1 VTQHP
6 RRNAFAI
13 ATSLPAWAW
22 RNRPELWLLGGIF
35 LAGLLLLAFGHIAE
49 EVLEGDATRF
59 DQTVLLA
66 LRSPADPADPLGPA
80 WLEEAARDITSLG
93 SYAVLGIVFF
103 AVIAYL
109 LLMKRRAAALWVAAS
124 VGGGVLLS
132 NVLKHSFD
140 RPRPDLVAHTVR
152 VFTSSF
158 PSGHA
163 MLSAVTFLTLGVLLA
178 SIHNSWRVKVFFLG
192 IAIFLTVIVGVT
204 RVYLG
209 VHYPT
214 DVLAGWCVGAGW
226 AAICWTAFH
235 WLQRRGVIEPAEKDA
250 LNTGDQANG
259 R

>member
-6 RRNAFAI
+6 RRNAFAF

-35 LAGLLLLAFGHIAE
+35 LAGFLLLAFGHIAE

-59 DQTVLLA
+59 DQAVLLA
-66 LRSPADPADPLGPA
+66 LRNPADAADPLGPA
-80 WLEEAARDITSLG
+80 WLEEAARDITALG

-109 LLMKRRAAALWVAAS
+109 LLMRRRAAALWVAAA

-132 NVLKHSFD
+132 NILKLSFD
-140 RPRPDLVAHTVR
+140 RPRPELVAHTAR

-178 SIHNSWRVKVFFLG
+178 SIYTSWRLRVFVLG
-192 IAIFLTVIVGVT
+192 IAIFLTVMVGVT
-204 RVYLG
+204 RIYLG

-226 AAICWTAFH
+226 AAICWTVFH
-235 WLQRRGVIEPAEKDA
+235 WLQQRGAVEPAA
-250 LNTGDQANG
+250 NNVLGAGDQTNG
-259 R
+259 P

>member
-1 VTQHP
+1 VTQQP
-6 RRNAFAI
+6 RRSAFTLAG
-13 ATSLPAWAW
+13 LPASAW

-59 DQTVLLA
+59 DQAVLLA
-66 LRSPADPADPLGPA
+66 LRNPADLSDPIGPA
-80 WLEEAARDITSLG
+80 WLEEAVRDITALG

-109 LLMKRRAAALWVAAS
+109 LMMQRRAAALWVAAS

-132 NVLKHSFD
+132 NVLKHAFD
-140 RPRPDLVAHTVR
+140 RPRPDLVAHAAR
-152 VFTSSF
+152 VFTPSF

-163 MLSAVTFLTLGVLLA
+163 TLSAVTFLTLGALLA
-178 SIHNSWRVKVFFLG
+178 SLHTSRRLKLFFLG
-192 IAIFLTVIVGVT
+192 IAIAITVAIGVT

-209 VHYPT
+209 VHHPT

-226 AAICWTAFH
+226 AAMCWTVFH
-235 WLQRRGVIEPAEKDA
+235 WLQQRGTIEPAAKDA
-250 LNTGDQANG
+250 LSKGD
-259 R
+259 

>member
-6 RRNAFAI
+6 RRNAF
-13 ATSLPAWAW
+13 TFENLPAWAW
-22 RNRPELWLLGGIF
+22 RNRPELWLLGGVF

-66 LRSPADPADPLGPA
+66 LRNPADPADPLGPA

-109 LLMKRRAAALWVAAS
+109 LMTQRRMAALWVTAS

-132 NVLKHSFD
+132 NVLKYSFD
-140 RPRPDLVAHTVR
+140 RPRPELVAHAAR

-163 MLSAVTFLTLGVLLA
+163 TAAAAYFGALIYVAGALRPSARALVRTLAGLAIVLVALSRVMLRAHWPSDVLGGIALGLALASAAALLA
-178 SIHNSWRVKVFFLG
+178 RP
-192 IAIFLTVIVGVT
+192 A
-204 RVYLG
+204 R
-209 VHYPT
+209 P
-214 DVLAGWCVGAGW
+214 AGA
-226 AAICWTAFH
+226 
-235 WLQRRGVIEPAEKDA
+235 
-250 LNTGDQANG
+250 
-259 R
+259 

>member
-6 RRNAFAI
+6 RRNAFAL
-13 ATSLPAWAW
+13 ATNLPAWAW

-35 LAGLLLLAFGHIAE
+35 LAALLLLAFGHIAE

-109 LLMKRRAAALWVAAS
+109 LMTQRRVAALWVAAS

-132 NVLKHSFD
+132 NVLKYSFD
-140 RPRPDLVAHTVR
+140 RPRPELVAHTVR

-163 MLSAVTFLTLGVLLA
+163 MLSAVTYLTLGVLLA
-178 SIHNSWRVKVFFLG
+178 SIHTSWRVKVFFLG
-192 IAIFLTVIVGVT
+192 MAIFLTVIVGVT

-235 WLQRRGVIEPAEKDA
+235 WLQRRGTIEPAEKDA
-250 LNTGDQANG
+250 LNLGDQANG

>member
-1 VTQHP
+1 MTQHKP
-6 RRNAFAI
+6 NSAFAL
-13 ATSLPAWAW
+13 AKSLPDWAW

-66 LRSPADPADPLGPA
+66 LRNPADHADPLGPA
-80 WLEEAARDITSLG
+80 WLEEAARDITALG
-93 SYAVLGIVFF
+93 SYSVLGIVFI
-103 AVIAYL
+103 AVLAF
-109 LLMKRRAAALWVAAS
+109 LLMTARRAAALWVTMA

-132 NVLKHSFD
+132 NVLKLSFE
-140 RPRPDLVAHTVR
+140 RPRPDLVAHTAR

-163 MLSAVTFLTLGVLLA
+163 MLSAVTFLTLGTLLA
-178 SIHNSWRVKVFFLG
+178 SLQTSRRLKIFFLG
-192 IAIFLTVIVGVT
+192 VAIALTVMVGVT
-204 RVYLG
+204 RIYLG

-226 AAICWTAFH
+226 AAICWTVFH
-235 WLQRRGVIEPAEKDA
+235 WLQLRGRIAAAADGA
-250 LNTGDQANG
+250 LDEGDRTHG

>member
-6 RRNAFAI
+6 RRNAFAL

-35 LAGLLLLAFGHIAE
+35 LAAVSLLAFGHIAE
-49 EVLEGDATRF
+49 DVLEGDSTRF
-59 DQTVLLA
+59 DQGVLLA
-66 LRSPADPADPLGPA
+66 LRNSADPAYPLGPA
-80 WLEEAARDITSLG
+80 WLEEEARDITALG
-93 SYAVLGIVFF
+93 SYGVLGIIFF

-109 LLMKRRAAALWVAAS
+109 LLMRRRAAALWVTVA
-124 VGGGVLLS
+124 VVGGVLLS
-132 NVLKHSFD
+132 NVLKYSFD
-140 RPRPDLVAHTVR
+140 RPRPDFLAHTAR

-178 SIHNSWRVKVFFLG
+178 SIYNSWRLKVFFLG
-192 IAIFLTVIVGVT
+192 LATFLMVIVGVS
-204 RVYLG
+204 RIYLG

-226 AAICWTAFH
+226 AAICWTVFH
-235 WLQRRGVIEPAEKDA
+235 WLQQRGAVEPAANDA
-250 LNTGDQANG
+250 LNTEDRANG
-259 R
+259 P